1 MSFSEEAALFG
12 QFPLHHG
19 LIAQPCPSLLA
30 LGFPQLQQQVFH
42 PQMYQD
48 IETVLTQQSQQAQV
62 SVSPSHYASRM
73 FVVPVFF
80 LCMVHFCFVVIIFD
94 RQTLLLLQNV
104 LLSIY

>member
-62 SVSPSHYASRM
+62 SVSPPH
-73 FVVPVFF
+73 
-80 LCMVHFCFVVIIFD
+80 
-94 RQTLLLLQNV
+94 
-104 LLSIY
+104 